1 MTLRD
6 DLHRLIDGF
15 SEAQLGD
22 ASILLDAVL
31 AQESA
36 GQVLARVRDP
46 EVDAWQRTN
55 PRSGRVRGWPERRMG
70 NPRGHGRV
78 AALVG
83 HRARAPTASRQT
95 QAVIL
100 GWSLLA
106 LALPG
111 RETATRELV
120 APHTPYLLI

>member
-22 ASILLDAVL
+22 ASILLEAVL

-46 EVDAWQRTN
+46 EVDAWQRTIIREAVAYADGPN
-55 PRSGRVRGWPERRMG
+55 AEWVTHEDMAAWLRSWGTEHELP
-70 NPRGHGRV
+70 PP
-78 AALVG
+78 AAKPK
-83 HRARAPTASRQT
+83 R
-95 QAVIL
+95 
-100 GWSLLA
+100 
-106 LALPG
+106 
-111 RETATRELV
+111 
-120 APHTPYLLI
+120 